1 MKIDGIDIPRTDSLE
16 AQKLKQGAK
25 HPDKETIAA
34 KKVAREF
41 ESMFVGMM
49 LKSMRDTVGKDMLA
63 GKGQSEDIYRSM
75 LDQEYA
81 KSVSAQGGLGL
92 AKTIEKQILSQ
103 GKPAKEAFAAV
114 TEGER
119 K

>member
-1 MKIDGIDIPRTDSLE
+1 MKIEGIDSSTTGMLSG
-16 AQKLKQGAK
+16 QKLKPGGKPA
-25 HPDKETIAA
+25 DKDSMAA

-49 LKSMRDTVGKDMLA
+49 LKSMRETVGKDMLS
-63 GKGQSEDIYRSM
+63 GKGQSDDIYRTM

-81 KSVSAQGGLGL
+81 RAVSEQGGLGL
-92 AKTIEKQILSQ
+92 ANTIEKQIIAQ
-103 GKPAKEAFAAV
+103 GGTRKGSAPLI
-114 TEGER
+114 EGGQ